1 MNMEHAMTHD
11 PSFSRRRFLAQAGAA
26 IGTAA
31 GLPGASLAQGDWPS
45 RPVKVVCNFP
55 PGSSPDALVRAI
67 AQPLQQAL
75 GQPVVI
81 DNRAGAS
88 GMIGADLVAKAPA
101 DGYTLLMTAGSTITT
116 NPHVFP
122 KMPFDAARDLVPV
135 AALARLNLFLVARG
149 DFPAKDVREFL
160 AYLKKNP
167 GKVTYGSAGNATGLH
182 LAGEMLKSQAGLYAV
197 HVPYRGASLAL
208 QDLLA
213 GQIDFYFD
221 PGIALG
227 HVKAGKL
234 KMLAIGAPQRS
245 PLYPDVPTLHDVGL
259 KGFDAGTT
267 HGLYAPAGTPA
278 AVIERLNREVN
289 AILGTAPVKTQIATL
304 AAEPTPMTPAQ
315 FGAVMRE
322 DSKRYGAVIRERQI
336 TAT

>member
-1 MNMEHAMTHD
+1 MHD
-11 PSFSRRRFLAQAGAA
+11 ARTTTSRRAFLARAGA
-26 IGTAA
+26 TLAA
-31 GLPGASLAQGDWPS
+31 SGLPGLARAQADWPNK
-45 RPVKVVCNFP
+45 PVKVICNFP
-55 PGSSPDALVRAI
+55 PGSSPDALVRAVS
-67 AQPLQQAL
+67 QPLHQAL

-81 DNRAGAS
+81 ENRAGAS

-116 NPHVFP
+116 NPHVFA
-122 KMPFDAARDLVPV
+122 KMPFDPAKDLVPV
-135 AALARLNLFLVARG
+135 AALARLNLFLVTRG
-149 DFPAKDVREFL
+149 DFPARDVREFL
-160 AYLKKNP
+160 AYLKGHP

-182 LAGEMLKSQAGLYAV
+182 LAGEMLKSQAGVFAV

-234 KMLAIGAPQRS
+234 KLLAVGAPERS
-245 PLYPDVPTLHDVGL
+245 SLHPGVPTLHEAGL
-259 KGFDAGTT
+259 RNFDAGTT
-267 HGLYAPAGTPA
+267 HALYAPGGTPA
-278 AVIERLNREVN
+278 AIVERLNKEIN
-289 AILGTAPVKTQIATL
+289 AILGTAPVKAQIAAL
-304 AAEPTPMTPAQ
+304 AADATPMTPAQ
-315 FGAVMRE
+315 LAAVMRE
-322 DSKRYGAVIRERQI
+322 DSRRYGAVIRERHI

>member
-1 MNMEHAMTHD
+1 MDHD
-11 PSFSRRRFLAQAGAA
+11 PVLPRRRFLAQAAA
-26 IGTAA
+26 TTAFA
-31 GLPGASLAQGDWPS
+31 LPGLALAQGADPWPS
-45 RPVKVVCNFP
+45 KPVKVICNFP
-55 PGSSPDALVRAI
+55 AGSSPDALVRAI
-67 AQPLQQAL
+67 SQPLQHAL

-88 GMIGADLVAKAPA
+88 GMIGADLVAKSPA
-101 DGYTLLMTAGSTITT
+101 DGHTLLMTAGSTITT
-116 NPHVFP
+116 NPHVFA
-122 KMPFDAARDLVPV
+122 KMPFDPARDLVPV

-149 DFPAKDVREFL
+149 DFPANDVRSFL
-160 AYLKKNP
+160 AYLKKHP

-182 LAGEMLKSQAGLYAV
+182 LAGEMLKSQAGVYVV

-234 KMLAIGAPQRS
+234 KMLAIAAPQRS
-245 PLYPDVPTLHDVGL
+245 PLYPDVPTLHEAGL
-259 KGFDAGTT
+259 TGFDAGTT
-267 HGLYAPAGTPA
+267 HGLYAPDGTPA

-289 AILGTAPVKTQIATL
+289 AALALPAVKTQIAAL
-304 AAEPTPMTPAQ
+304 AADPTPMTPSQ
-315 FGAVMRE
+315 FAAVMRE
-322 DSKRYGAVIRERQI
+322 DSKRYGAVIRERHI

>member
-1 MNMEHAMTHD
+1 MQHE
-11 PSFSRRRFLAQAGAA
+11 SVFSRRRFIQGAAAAAGAA
-26 IGTAA
+26 A
-31 GLPGASLAQGDWPS
+31 LPGLALAQDWPTK
-45 RPVKVVCNFP
+45 PVKVVCNFP
-55 PGSSPDALVRAI
+55 PGSSPDALMRAVS
-67 AQPLQQAL
+67 QPLQQAL

-116 NPHVFP
+116 NPHVFA
-122 KMPFDAARDLVPV
+122 KMPFDVAKDLVPV
-135 AALARLNLFLVARG
+135 AALARLNLFLVTRG
-149 DFPAKDVREFL
+149 DFPARNVGEFL
-160 AYLKKNP
+160 AYLKSNP

-182 LAGEMLKSQAGLYAV
+182 LAGEMLKSQAGVYAV

-208 QDLLA
+208 QDLL
-213 GQIDFYFD
+213 GGGIDFYFD
-221 PGIALG
+221 PGIALP

-245 PLYPDVPTLHDVGL
+245 PLYPDVPTLHEAGL

-267 HGLYAPAGTPA
+267 HGLYAPEGTPA
-278 AVIERLNREVN
+278 AVIERVNREVN
-289 AILGTAPVKTQIATL
+289 AALATPAVRSQFAGL
-304 AAEPTPMTPAQ
+304 AADPTPMSPAQ
-315 FGAVMRE
+315 FAAVMRD
-322 DSKRYGAVIRERQI
+322 DSKRYGAVIRERHI

>member
-1 MNMEHAMTHD
+1 MVDD
-11 PSFSRRRFLAQAGAA
+11 PDFPRRRFLVGAAAGAA
-26 IGTAA
+26 TLA
-31 GLPGASLAQGDWPS
+31 LPTVSRAQADAWPA

-55 PGSSPDALVRAI
+55 AGSSPDALVRAVS
-67 AQPLQQAL
+67 QPLQQAL
-75 GQPVVI
+75 GQPLVI

-101 DGYTLLMTAGSTITT
+101 DGHTLLMTAGSTITT
-116 NPHVFP
+116 NPHVFA
-122 KMPFDAARDLVPV
+122 KMPFDPARDLVPV

-149 DFPAKDVREFL
+149 DFPANNVREFL
-160 AYLKKNP
+160 AHLKKNP

-182 LAGEMLKSQAGLYAV
+182 LAGEMLKSQAGVYVV

-234 KMLAIGAPQRS
+234 KLLAIGAPQRS
-245 PLYPDVPTLHDVGL
+245 PAYPDVPTLHEAGL

-267 HGLYAPAGTPA
+267 HGLYAPDGTPA
-278 AVIERLNREVN
+278 AVVERLNREVN
-289 AILGTAPVKTQIATL
+289 AALALPAVKAQIATL
-304 AAEPTPMTPAQ
+304 AADPTPMSTAQ
-315 FGAVMRE
+315 FAAIMRE
-322 DSKRYGAVIRERQI
+322 DSKRYGAVIRERRI